1 MPLIRHGRLVEDPW
15 VAAADDAELPVA
27 EAVIVG
33 LERWRAEREA
43 LVARNGRLG
52 LRLSSDQLPESVADD
67 LDHFDLVALEFPKFK
82 DGRAY
87 SSARLLRERY
97 GFTGELRAVGEVLRD
112 QLSFMQRCGFDAFEI
127 SDALALDGWR
137 EAFSEITVRFQP
149 ATDRRPWAATLRRR
163 TDEVQPPVEACA
175 GAWAY

>member
-1 MPLIRHGRLVEDPW
+1 MPLIRHDRLVEDPW
-15 VAAADDAELPVA
+15 VAVAEDAELPVE
-27 EAVIVG
+27 EAIIVD
-33 LERWRAEREA
+33 LDRWQAEREA

-52 LRLSSDQLPESVADD
+52 LRLSSDQLPDTVAED

-112 QLSFMQRCGFDAFEI
+112 QLDFMRRCGFDAYEV
-127 SDALALDGWR
+127 SDAIALNGWR
-137 EAFSEITVRFQP
+137 DAFSEISVHFQP
-149 ATDRRPWAATLRRR
+149 ATDRRPWAADLRRR
-163 TDEVQPPVEACA
+163 GELSESQPEACA
-175 GAWAY
+175 RTC